1 MDDDP
6 LIPIVLLCLLLI
18 SAVSFV
24 PAEDVYCTP
33 AHLVTY
39 ETWTTGHPAYSAGA
53 ATFYAPYVMEAT
65 ADYRQLDLTAY
76 VDGVSLMSP
85 SDVGKVVWIKYD
97 GVWEGPFLSVDT
109 AQQNHMCQA
118 IQSRGEVIEV
128 GYKTAERWG
137 MVDWPKVHE
146 WKVDVEVSLIPP
158 EYLDTCSI
166 EKVYF
171 PSWWTEQAELLP

>member
-18 SAVSFV
+18 AAVT
-24 PAEDVYCTP
+24 PPNIYCTA

-39 ETWTTGHPAYSAGA
+39 KTWMSGHPTYSEGA

-65 ADYRQLDLTAY
+65 ADYRRLDLDGY

-85 SDVGKVVWIKYD
+85 SDIGKVVWIKYD

-118 IQSRGEVIEV
+118 IQSRGEVVEV

-137 MVDWPKVHE
+137 MTDWPNVHE

-158 EYLDTCSI
+158 VFLDAFGI
-166 EKVYF
+166 DMLDF
-171 PSWWTEQAELLP
+171 PEWWSAQAELLP